1 MSNNGNV
8 QNVYIPK
15 SYITDELGGRIAD
28 IYDFSIHGGAVGTIE
43 LPAEIPDNAVIVG
56 AYVDVLTDPT
66 SGGAATVAIGLNTT
80 TDILAATA
88 IASVTGVVVAKEQSA
103 AFKLTADR
111 KIQVTIA
118 TAALTAGKMAICI
131 DWVGPFDNVVPR

>member
-1 MSNNGNV
+1 MVNPNL

-15 SYITDELGGRIAD
+15 SEITDELGGCIAD
-28 IYDFSIHGGAVGTIE
+28 IFDFEIHGGEIGTVT
-43 LPAEIPDNAVIVG
+43 LPAEIPDNAIITG

-88 IASVTGVVVAKEQSA
+88 IASVTGVVVAKTQA
-103 AFKLTADR
+103 DAFKLTADR

-118 TAALTAGKMAICI
+118 TAALTAGKMAIAI
-131 DWVGPFDNVVPR
+131 KWMGPFDTVVPR